1 MCKIFMKTRR
11 AVRTSSPLL
20 CPFIAGWTLESWP
33 PVKSLQPRALLCP
46 PHPFAKWFSRTIL
59 GAGFFVCH
67 PAPRSGVV
75 AEYRRHPLTGTGSIR
90 EAAEA
95 RKGAAGRR
103 RPARGGAAL
112 YLVCMHLGI
121 DQVLLWIRSGPMCAF
136 CVGAYMRMAMRHG
149 TVEFFFS
156 AGLLIFSSVG
166 HAPNG
171 VAVNF
176 CRLSIFQSGLKM

>member
-1 MCKIFMKTRR
+1 M
-11 AVRTSSPLL
+11 P
-20 CPFIAGWTLESWP
+20 
-33 PVKSLQPRALLCP
+33 
-46 PHPFAKWFSRTIL
+46 
-59 GAGFFVCH
+59 
-67 PAPRSGVV
+67 PAPLREVVQSNNPRGRVFRMPSRATFWCCCRISEASINGDRVNKRSC
-75 AEYRRHPLTGTGSIR
+75 GS
-90 EAAEA
+90 E
-95 RKGAAGRR
+95 KGGGGAPPPRT
-103 RPARGGAAL
+103 GGAAL